1 MSNALP
7 LLLNFQATHRHTSS
21 TTPFRRFIPVEGVL
35 ITEIRPSNAA
45 GVSAP
50 PALPL
55 CAAPPATSV
64 VLESLPSRL
73 LTLAAVA
80 QLLSAL
86 TDGEGNRR
94 GEQIA
99 PPAAWVVGCCAD
111 RTDADAEACSAAW
124 GKPSPC
130 WRCRW
135 CCGCWLPTELLS
147 AGAPTPAAS
156 PKRGGALASFALL
169 PKTCSDGGSAAGAP
183 WSPTGSTVGSS
194 LASTP
199 GAAAAAGNAVAGC
212 GAGGDAAA
220 ATAAAAERS
229 PASPSLAGEAA
240 APPDGATGGA
250 EFFGGVLATLGVLA
264 KAASI
269 SSSTRLVSA
278 TGVVTTAWPAAAEA
292 AEARPEGVPR
302 PAGARAG
309 DSERA
314 MWEERGILVTPG
326 DAERGRDPGNLLLL
340 PLFEERGVRG
350 S

>member
-1 MSNALP
+1 MIRVRGGRNFKQLSHNNSKAGLHTAVHAKASELWGESITREVTLRPYSNTLHTQPGLRFQTPRDARRCCVSNALP

-21 TTPFRRFIPVEGVL
+21 TRPFRRFIPVEGVL

-55 CAAPPATSV
+55 CAAPPATSI

-111 RTDADAEACSAAW
+111 RTDADAVACSAAW

-130 WRCRW
+130 WRWRW

-229 PASPSLAGEAA
+229 PASPSLA
-240 APPDGATGGA
+240 
-250 EFFGGVLATLGVLA
+250 
-264 KAASI
+264 
-269 SSSTRLVSA
+269 
-278 TGVVTTAWPAAAEA
+278 
-292 AEARPEGVPR
+292 
-302 PAGARAG
+302 
-309 DSERA
+309 
-314 MWEERGILVTPG
+314 
-326 DAERGRDPGNLLLL
+326 
-340 PLFEERGVRG
+340 
-350 S
+350 